1 MLRKSEPAPSICPV
15 CGELGRVYAFGEK
28 VVNTGAYGVDW
39 VLSQGVCKECL
50 KVVVEAAQ
58 EGSLPSP
65 DGGLDGL

>member
-1 MLRKSEPAPSICPV
+1 MPRKPETEVSTCPV
-15 CGELGRVYAFGEK
+15 CGELGQVYAYGER
-28 VVNTGAYGVDW
+28 VVNTGAHGVDW

>member
-1 MLRKSEPAPSICPV
+1 M

-28 VVNTGAYGVDW
+28 VVNTGPHGVDW

-65 DGGLDGL
+65 DGGLDG